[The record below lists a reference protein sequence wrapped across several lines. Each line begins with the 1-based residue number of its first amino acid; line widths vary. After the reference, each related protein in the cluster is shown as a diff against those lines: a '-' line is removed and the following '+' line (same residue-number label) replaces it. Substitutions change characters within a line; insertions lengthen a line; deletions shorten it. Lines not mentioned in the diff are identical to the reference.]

1 MPNYADQRTELQ
13 AMQELSVSDGH
24 GSAQYFWP
32 EYQVIVTTINGISF
46 AARIR
51 ARIVEESRCLIFRN
65 ARLSIANYSERAPQN
80 S

>member
-1 MPNYADQRTELQ
+1 
-13 AMQELSVSDGH
+13 VSDGH